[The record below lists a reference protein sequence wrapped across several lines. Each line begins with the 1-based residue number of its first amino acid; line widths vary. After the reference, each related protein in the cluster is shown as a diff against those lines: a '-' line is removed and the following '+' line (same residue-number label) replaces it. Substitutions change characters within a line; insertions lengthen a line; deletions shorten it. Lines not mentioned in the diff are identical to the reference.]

1 MKTKIRFLLVFL
13 TNIIF
18 MNGFCQTYLTNGQ
31 VYDFN
36 VGDII
41 QARGFGGMIGA
52 TSPPTFETKMILSK
66 IYSKNKDTIV
76 YSIKRDNYTV
86 KNCTNCNPI
95 FSTDT
100 INLIITN
107 LTSAVSL
114 NNHSSCGFLDKVYKD
129 YGGLLVWESLPKQDT
144 SCHNFEGVSYTIQY
158 VQGVG
163 GPFYT
168 VFDPSG
174 PLYGEYIL
182 VYYKNISGSWGSIYT
197 SIKDEELFTS
207 HIDIFPNPTNGLF
220 YITSLEEFVKFD
232 IVDLSGV
239 HLKTNNIINQSI
251 DISDLKPGLYLVNI
265 FTKDLRKVTKKIQ
278 KL

>member
-13 TNIIF
+13 ANIIF
-18 MNGFCQTYLTNGQ
+18 TNGYCQGYLTNGQ

-41 QARGFGGMIGA
+41 QARGSGGTTGA
-52 TSPPTFETKMILSK
+52 TRPPTFETKMILSK

-86 KNCTNCNPI
+86 KNCDNCNPI
-95 FSTDT
+95 SSTDT
-100 INLIITN
+100 INLIVTDLTN
-107 LTSAVSL
+107 AVSVY
-114 NNHSSCGFLDKVYKD
+114 NRSSCGFLDKVYKG
-129 YGGLLVWESLPKQDT
+129 YGGLLVWESFAKQDT
-144 SCHNFEGVSYTIQY
+144 SCHNFEAASYTTQY

-168 VFDPSG
+168 VSDPSG
-174 PLYGEYIL
+174 PYYGAYLL
-182 VYYKNISGSWGSIYT
+182 VYYKNIFGSWGSIYT
-197 SIKDEELFTS
+197 SIKDEESFTS
-207 HIDIFPNPTNGLF
+207 HIEFFPNPTNGLF
-220 YITSLEEFVKFD
+220 YITSMEEFVKFD

-239 HLKTNNIINQSI
+239 LLKTNNIINHSI
-251 DISDLKPGLYLVNI
+251 DISDLNPGLYLVNI
-265 FTKDLRKVTKKIQ
+265 YTKELRKVTKKIQ